1 MSAILTLL
9 FIWFLI
15 SIPVALFVGAVFTFS
30 KRTDEAEV
38 ESIQTIET
46 TQEIV

>member
-9 FIWFLI
+9 LIWFLI
-15 SIPVALFVGAVFTFS
+15 SIPVAFFVGAVFTLS
-30 KRTDEAEV
+30 KRSDKSETEA
-38 ESIQTIET
+38 IQTMET